1 MNMSRSMQ
9 NALAA
14 GLSLV
19 MFAVLV
25 VAFLTLLRDGHRALA
40 IVFGITIS
48 YLVAVVMLPMPAE
61 RERTFTRTPDEEHHG

>member
-1 MNMSRSMQ
+1 MSRSMQ

-48 YLVAVVMLPMPAE
+48 YLVAVVIIGIP
-61 RERTFTRTPDEEHHG
+61 R